1 MLAAI
6 GEHQKIVL
14 PAILRYVFGGCCKDP
29 THAPNTSLPTHSTSA
44 LAEHVRQ
51 RNTIIR
57 KLHDL
62 KTQHHKVL
70 DILSTFSATSS
81 NFPEKCAS
89 LKKYC
94 TVYTLW
100 DNIHLTDKGYELLAD
115 NIITEAKTLRG
126 RQSSSPSA
134 TANNSYCNNGKEFRP
149 WGGFFCTSG
158 VGKTAPTSCK
168 QQRRG
173 GAPRHH
179 PYHRN

>member
-1 MLAAI
+1 MASLVSTEQVGGLGVVLAAI

-94 TVYTLW
+94 
-100 DNIHLTDKGYELLAD
+100 IHPVG
-115 NIITEAKTLRG
+115 
-126 RQSSSPSA
+126 QHSPD
-134 TANNSYCNNGKEFRP
+134 G
-149 WGGFFCTSG
+149 
-158 VGKTAPTSCK
+158 
-168 QQRRG
+168 
-173 GAPRHH
+173 
-179 PYHRN
+179 